1 MTPPEAGAADRTVAD
16 VLATLLRGEDLDPAA
31 ANWMMDLVLS
41 GDATSV
47 QIAGFAVALRGK
59 GETVAELSGLADA
72 MLARATPITIPGRT
86 VDIVGTGGDR
96 AGTVNVSTMAG
107 LVAAAAGARVAKHGN
122 RAASSACGAADVL
135 EALGVSLDPDPDQQA
150 RILEASGICFLF
162 AAKYHPSF
170 RFAGAARREL
180 GVPTTFNFLGP
191 LTNPARPAAQ
201 AVGVADARMA
211 ELMAGVL
218 AARGTDGLV
227 FHGGDGL
234 DELTTTTN
242 STVWLIGDGEVH
254 RTGLD
259 PRELG
264 LARSPPDDLV
274 GGDPAHNA
282 QVVRDLV
289 AGRPGP
295 VRDIVVLN
303 AAAALLAHRTIR
315 ADADLVS
322 QLAEQLAAAERAIDD
337 GSAART
343 LDAWVAASNS

>member
-1 MTPPEAGAADRTVAD
+1 MTPPDTGAADRTVAD
-16 VLATLLRGEDLDPAA
+16 VLAALLRGEDLDPAA
-31 ANWMMDLVLS
+31 TNWMMDLILS

-72 MLARATPITIPGRT
+72 MLSHATPITIPGRT

-107 LVAAAAGARVAKHGN
+107 VVAAAAGARVAKHGN
-122 RAASSACGAADVL
+122 RAASSECGAADVL
-135 EALGVSLDPDPDQQA
+135 EELGVSLDPEPVAQA
-150 RILEASGICFLF
+150 RILDASGICFLF

-170 RFAGAARREL
+170 RYAGVARREL

-201 AVGVADARMA
+201 AVGVADPRMA
-211 ELMAGVL
+211 DLMAGVL

-234 DELTTTTN
+234 DELTTTT
-242 STVWLIGDGEVH
+242 SSSVWLIGDGEVR
-254 RTGLD
+254 RTELD
-259 PRELG
+259 PRDLG
-264 LARSPPDDLV
+264 LSRATPDDLV

-289 AGRPGP
+289 AGRRGP

-303 AAAALLAHRTIR
+303 AAAALLAHRAVQR
-315 ADADLVS
+315 DAELVP
-322 QLAEQLAAAERAIDD
+322 QLAEQVAAAERAIDD

-343 LDAWVAASNS
+343 LEAWVAASNS